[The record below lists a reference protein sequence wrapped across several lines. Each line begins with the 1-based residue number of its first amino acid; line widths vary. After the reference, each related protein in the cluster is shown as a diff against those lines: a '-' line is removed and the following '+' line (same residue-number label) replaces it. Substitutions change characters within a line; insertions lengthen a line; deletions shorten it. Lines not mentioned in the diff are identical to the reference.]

1 MYRKDELKR
10 IAKKCANIL
19 KDKYKVRRIILIGSL
34 VKGIVHEKS
43 DIDLVVE
50 GLEPSL
56 YIKALTDLWDN
67 LPAGVELNLISFED
81 AFESLKE
88 KAINEGEYIYG
99 WET

>member
-1 MYRKDELKR
+1 MDRKYELKR
-10 IAKKCANIL
+10 IAKKCADIL

-99 WET
+99 

>member
-1 MYRKDELKR
+1 MDRKDELKR
-10 IAKKCANIL
+10 IAKKCADIL

-99 WET
+99 

>member
-1 MYRKDELKR
+1 
-10 IAKKCANIL
+10 
-19 KDKYKVRRIILIGSL
+19 

-99 WET
+99 

>member
-1 MYRKDELKR
+1 MDRKDELKR
-10 IAKKCANIL
+10 IAKKCADIL

-88 KAINEGEYIYG
+88 NAINEGEYIYG
-99 WET
+99 